1 MAKLRPAPNRSL
13 QVKRDPAVDIER
25 ANMSREPIPTPPP
38 RPPRT
43 KLKPEQLDS
52 QRFLRYLLAIVVVVA
67 VALVAVTIASLV
79 VM

>member
-1 MAKLRPAPNRSL
+1 LAKLRRPLTARCRSR
-13 QVKRDPAVDIER
+13 RDPAVNIER

-52 QRFLRYLLAIVVVVA
+52 ERFLRYLLAIVVVVA